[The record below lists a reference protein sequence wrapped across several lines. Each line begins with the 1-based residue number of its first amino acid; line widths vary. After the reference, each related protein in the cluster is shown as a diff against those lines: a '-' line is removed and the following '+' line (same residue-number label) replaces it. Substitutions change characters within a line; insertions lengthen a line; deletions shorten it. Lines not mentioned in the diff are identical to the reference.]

1 MKLVINIF
9 VALEIG
15 ISNYHQE
22 DKFYEDLQERH
33 DEVEEFFEEIDL
45 QIGTKYPETDSG
57 WYRKKIAKARTLI
70 AKYEP
75 AYSPQSQDVGS
86 SSIHEELNGEISGMI
101 RMKCADL
108 ITAHEMRN
116 DDPDRYNQFEKE
128 LQESLN
134 EVNKFLTEINLRL
147 QEKTLEKNSDW
158 YHDKIA
164 ESRVLVAKRYSA
176 FPLNSQDEVYTK
188 FWSQQHLQVS

>member
-75 AYSPQSQDVGS
+75 AYSLQSQDMES
-86 SSIHEELNGEISGMI
+86 SSIHEELNHEISELI
-101 RMKCADL
+101 RMKFADL
-108 ITAHEMRN
+108 LTAFVMQR

-147 QEKTLEKNSDW
+147 QEKTLEKKSDW
-158 YHDKIA
+158 YHNKIA
-164 ESRVLVAKRYSA
+164 ASKALVVKRYSA
-176 FPLNSQDEVYTK
+176 FPFNSQDEGYTK
-188 FWSQQHLQVS
+188 FWSLQHLQVS